1 MLGENRV
8 TIKAFP
14 QMGEG
19 AERIAKRMRGN
30 AAYIAAC
37 FSNTAILNK
46 YAKIDKLHIGV

>member
-14 QMGEG
+14 QMGKG

-37 FSNTAILNK
+37 FFSTAILNK

>member
-19 AERIAKRMRGN
+19 AVRIAKRMRGKT
-30 AAYIAAC
+30 AYIVAC
-37 FSNTAILNK
+37 FFSTAILNK

>member
-8 TIKAFP
+8 TIKAFS

-30 AAYIAAC
+30 AAYIA
-37 FSNTAILNK
+37 ILNK

>member
-8 TIKAFP
+8 TIKAIS
-14 QMGEG
+14 QTGKG

-30 AAYIAAC
+30 TAYIAAC
-37 FSNTAILNK
+37 FFSSAILNK